1 VSDLVECLQQ
11 AASAAARVIN
21 KPALFTVLVS
31 LAHRDGL
38 AQPTG
43 FTFGF
48 QQDEHNWL
56 GKKSLTTCFVEVLL
70 DSRSVRVVS
79 SGTYGPD
86 QISQLA
92 AVPGFDFP
100 PPVLEQSAVSLA
112 APPGVVLEQ
121 LQTRHPAPRRLQAA
135 QVALVLSIYDGHL
148 AWRAIHDISGVGVL
162 TLIFDAIGGQ
172 VLFEKFD
179 QDVSAAG
186 ATPAAKSDA

>member
-31 LAHRDGL
+31 LAHRDGP

-48 QQDEHNWL
+48 QHDERSWL
-56 GKKSLTTCFVEVLL
+56 GKRSLTTCFVEVLL

-79 SGTYGPD
+79 FGTYGPD

-100 PPVLEQSAVSLA
+100 PPVLEPSAVSLA
-112 APPGVVLEQ
+112 APPRVVLEQ
-121 LQTRHPAPRRLQAA
+121 LQTRQPDSRRLQAA
-135 QVALVLSIYDGHL
+135 HVSLVLLIYDEHL
-148 AWRAIHDISGVGVL
+148 AWRAIHDVSGVGVL
-162 TLIFDAIGGQ
+162 TLILDAIGGQ

-179 QDVSAAG
+179 QEDSVAG
-186 ATPAAKSDA
+186 ATPAAGSDA